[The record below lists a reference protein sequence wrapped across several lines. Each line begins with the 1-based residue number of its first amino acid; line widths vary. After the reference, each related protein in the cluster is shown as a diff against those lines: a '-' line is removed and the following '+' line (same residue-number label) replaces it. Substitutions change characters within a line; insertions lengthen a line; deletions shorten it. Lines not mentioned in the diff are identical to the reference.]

1 MAKPPVAAKRP
12 QARVHHGDEFLDDFE
27 WLRDKE
33 SPEVLEHLQAENA
46 YTDEMTAHLAEL
58 RKTIFD
64 EIKSRTQETDMSVP
78 VRMKDWWYYS
88 RIEAGEQ
95 YSRNCRVAA
104 TSDWTPPLVEPGQP
118 IAGEQI
124 LLDSNIEAK
133 GHDFYSL
140 GGFDITNDGNR
151 LAYSIDTVGDERY
164 TIRVKNLSDGTL
176 LDDEVTDAAGGVTW
190 SNDGNYFFFVR
201 YDDAWRPYQIWRHKI
216 GGGDELVY
224 EETDEKFFLGV
235 GATSN
240 DRFLVIGAS
249 SKTTSEMRILDANN
263 PTGEFEI
270 VWPRETDVEYSI
282 EYAIIG
288 GEEKLLITHN
298 KYAKNFQ
305 VDSYAV
311 GNYSDATPLVPAS
324 DSERIDYVDT
334 YANHVVLGVRR
345 NALTHVDLIELT
357 PTGPGERRSIDFGEE
372 LFSAGIRGNAEWD
385 PPVLRMAYTSFITP
399 TKIVDYVLGT
409 GELLIRKEQPILG
422 GYDPAD
428 YVQRREW
435 VRAEDGTEIPLSIV
449 HHKDT
454 LLDGT
459 APGLLYGYGSY
470 EISIDPGV
478 SIPRISLL
486 NRGFVFAIA
495 HIRGGGELGRQWY
508 EAGKMQNKMNS
519 FTDFVACAKYLADK
533 RFVDKHR
540 LIAEGGSAGGLL
552 MGAVANLAPEAF
564 GGIVASVPFVDPLTT
579 ILDPSLPLTV
589 IEWDE
594 WGNPLADKEA
604 YDYIKSYSPYE
615 NVQDRPYPPVL
626 VITSLHDTRVFFVEP
641 AKWVQKLR
649 QHSKNPVLLK
659 IDLNAGHGGVSGRYR
674 AWEERAFELA
684 WIIDTAS

>member
-1 MAKPPVAAKRP
+1 MAKPPIAAKRP
-12 QARVHHGDEFLDDFE
+12 QARVHHGDEFFDDYE

-33 SPEVLEHLQAENA
+33 SPEVLEHLRAENA

-58 RKTIFD
+58 RQTIFD

-78 VRMKDWWYYS
+78 VRMRDWWYYS

-95 YSRNCRVAA
+95 YARHCRVAA

-118 IAGEQI
+118 ILGEQI
-124 LLDSNIEAK
+124 LLDSNVEAK

-140 GGFDITNDGNR
+140 GGFDVTNDGNW

-164 TIRVKNLSDGTL
+164 TIRVKNLGDGTL
-176 LDDEVTDAAGGVTW
+176 LDDEVTEAAGGVTW
-190 SNDGNYFFFVR
+190 SKDGNYFFFVR
-201 YDDAWRPYQIWRHKI
+201 YDDAWRPYQIWRHEI
-216 GGGDELVY
+216 GGRDELVY
-224 EETDEKFFLGV
+224 EEPDERFFLGV
-235 GATSN
+235 GTTSN

-282 EYAIIG
+282 DYAIIG
-288 GEEKLLITHN
+288 GDEKLLITHN
-298 KYAKNFQ
+298 KFAKNFQ
-305 VDSYAV
+305 VDVYQV
-311 GNYSDATPLVPAS
+311 GNYSDATPLVAAS
-324 DSERIDYVDT
+324 DLERIDYVDT
-334 YANHVVLGVRR
+334 YANHVVLGIRR

-357 PTGPGERRSIDFGEE
+357 PEGPGERRSIDFGEE

-385 PPVLRMAYTSFITP
+385 PPVLRMSYTSFITP
-399 TKIVDYVLGT
+399 TKIVDYVLKT
-409 GELLIRKEQPILG
+409 GELVVRKQQPILG
-422 GYDPAD
+422 DYDPAD

-435 VRAEDGTEIPLSIV
+435 VRAEDGTEVPLSIV

-454 LLDGT
+454 SLDGT

-486 NRGFVFAIA
+486 DRGFVFAIA

-508 EAGKMQNKMNS
+508 ESGKMHNKMNS
-519 FTDFVACAKYLADK
+519 FTDFIQCARYLADK
-533 RFVDKHR
+533 RFVDPKR

-552 MGAVANLAPEAF
+552 MGAVANLAPDAF

-594 WGNPLADKEA
+594 WGNPLADKDA
-604 YDYIKSYSPYE
+604 YDYIKSYAPYE
-615 NVQDRPYPPVL
+615 NVQDRPYPPIL

-649 QHSKNPVLLK
+649 QHSDNPVLLK

>member
-1 MAKPPVAAKRP
+1 MAKPPIAARRP
-12 QARVHHGDEFLDDFE
+12 QARVHHEDEFFDDYE

-33 SPEVLEHLQAENA
+33 SPEVLEHLRAENA

-58 RKTIFD
+58 RQTIFD

-78 VRMKDWWYYS
+78 VRMRDWWYYS

-95 YSRNCRVAA
+95 YARHCRVAA

-118 IAGEQI
+118 ILGEQI
-124 LLDSNIEAK
+124 LLDSNVEAK

-140 GGFDITNDGNR
+140 GGFDATNDGNW

-164 TIRVKNLSDGTL
+164 TIRVKNLGDGTL
-176 LDDEVTDAAGGVTW
+176 LDDEVTEAAGGVTW
-190 SNDGNYFFFVR
+190 SKDGNYFFFVR
-201 YDDAWRPYQIWRHKI
+201 YDDAWRPYQIWRHEI
-216 GGGDELVY
+216 GGRDELVY
-224 EETDEKFFLGV
+224 EEPDERFFLGV
-235 GATSN
+235 GTTSN

-282 EYAIIG
+282 DYAIIG
-288 GEEKLLITHN
+288 GDEKLLITHN
-298 KYAKNFQ
+298 KFAKNFQ
-305 VDSYAV
+305 VDVYQV
-311 GNYSDATPLVPAS
+311 GNYSDATPLVAAS
-324 DSERIDYVDT
+324 DLERIDYVDT
-334 YANHVVLGVRR
+334 YANHVVLGIRR

-357 PTGPGERRSIDFGEE
+357 PEGPGERRSIDFGEE

-385 PPVLRMAYTSFITP
+385 PPVLRMSYTSFITP
-399 TKIVDYVLGT
+399 TKIVDYVLKT
-409 GELLIRKEQPILG
+409 GELVVRKQQPILG
-422 GYDPAD
+422 DYDPAD

-454 LLDGT
+454 SLDGT

-486 NRGFVFAIA
+486 DRGFVFAIA

-508 EAGKMQNKMNS
+508 ESGKMHNKMNS
-519 FTDFVACAKYLADK
+519 FTDFIQCARYLADK
-533 RFVDKHR
+533 RFVDPKR

-552 MGAVANLAPEAF
+552 MGAVANLAPDAF

-594 WGNPLADKEA
+594 WGNPLADKDA

-615 NVQDRPYPPVL
+615 NVQDRPYPPIL

-649 QHSKNPVLLK
+649 QHSDNPVLLK

>member
-1 MAKPPVAAKRP
+1 MAKPPIAAKRP
-12 QARVHHGDEFLDDFE
+12 QARVHHGDEFFDDYE

-33 SPEVLEHLQAENA
+33 SPEVLEHLRAENA

-58 RKTIFD
+58 RQIIFD

-78 VRMKDWWYYS
+78 VRMRDWWYYS

-95 YSRNCRVAA
+95 YARHCRVAA

-118 IAGEQI
+118 ILGEQI
-124 LLDSNIEAK
+124 LLDSNVEAK

-140 GGFDITNDGNR
+140 GGFDVTNDGNW

-164 TIRVKNLSDGTL
+164 TIRVKNLGDGTL
-176 LDDEVTDAAGGVTW
+176 LDDEVTEAAGGVTW
-190 SNDGNYFFFVR
+190 SKDGNYFFFVR
-201 YDDAWRPYQIWRHKI
+201 YDDAWRPYQIWRHEI
-216 GGGDELVY
+216 GGRDELVY
-224 EETDEKFFLGV
+224 EEPDERFFLGV
-235 GATSN
+235 GTTSN

-282 EYAIIG
+282 DYAIIG
-288 GEEKLLITHN
+288 GDEKLLITHN
-298 KYAKNFQ
+298 KFAKNFQ
-305 VDSYAV
+305 VDVYQV
-311 GNYSDATPLVPAS
+311 GNYSDATPLVAAS
-324 DSERIDYVDT
+324 DLERIDYVDT
-334 YANHVVLGVRR
+334 YANHVVLGIRR

-357 PTGPGERRSIDFGEE
+357 PEGPGERRSIDFGEE

-385 PPVLRMAYTSFITP
+385 PPVLRMSYTSFITP
-399 TKIVDYVLGT
+399 TKIVDYVLKT
-409 GELLIRKEQPILG
+409 GELVVRKQQPILG
-422 GYDPAD
+422 DYDPAD

-435 VRAEDGTEIPLSIV
+435 VRAEDGTEVPLSIV

-454 LLDGT
+454 SLDGT

-486 NRGFVFAIA
+486 DRGFVFAIA

-508 EAGKMQNKMNS
+508 ESGKMHNKMNS
-519 FTDFVACAKYLADK
+519 FTDFIQCARYLADK
-533 RFVDKHR
+533 RFVDPKR

-552 MGAVANLAPEAF
+552 MGAVANLAPDAF

-594 WGNPLADKEA
+594 WGNPLADKDA
-604 YDYIKSYSPYE
+604 YDYIKSYAPYE
-615 NVQDRPYPPVL
+615 NVQDRPYPPIL

-649 QHSKNPVLLK
+649 QHSDNPVLLK